1 MAVVEIRLAECIN
14 CGWCRRVCPT
24 ETIKY
29 FSTGHRTHIVEPDGC
44 IDCGICV
51 PVCPVNC
58 IYPVPEYTVAPDKLA
73 AAKTSAKAF
82 AASQRKIKQERDTVV
97 ARTLA
102 RLASLNP
109 PSDSRGAH
117 A

>member
-1 MAVVEIRLAECIN
+1 MAVVEIDLEACIN

-44 IDCGICV
+44 IDCGICT
-51 PVCPVNC
+51 PVCPVDC
-58 IYPVPEYTVAPDKLA
+58 ITPAVYEVSPANLV
-73 AAKTSAKAF
+73 AAKAKAKVF
-82 AASQRKIKQERDTVV
+82 AANQRGMRLEREAVI

-102 RLASLNP
+102 KLN
-109 PSDSRGAH
+109 GTVVAN

>member
-1 MAVVEIRLAECIN
+1 MAVVAIDLAACIN

-29 FSTGHRTHIVEPDGC
+29 FSTGHRTHVVEPDGC

-51 PVCPVNC
+51 PVCPVDC
-58 IYPVPEYTVAPDKLA
+58 ISAVEYEVPVVALA
-73 AAKTSAKAF
+73 EAKTKAKAF
-82 AASQRKIKQERDTVV
+82 AANQRQMKQNRDAVV

-102 RLASLNP
+102 KIPKVST
-109 PSDSRGAH
+109 H

>member
-1 MAVVEIRLAECIN
+1 MAVVTIDLQACIN

-44 IDCGICV
+44 IDCGIC
-51 PVCPVNC
+51 PPICPVDC
-58 IYPVPEYTVAPDKLA
+58 ITEVPEYVVAPEKLEL
-73 AAKTSAKAF
+73 AKTKAKSF
-82 AASQRKIKQERDTVV
+82 AASQRKMKLDRDAVI

-102 RLASLNP
+102 KLNGKAAA
-109 PSDSRGAH
+109 GA
-117 A
+117 

>member
-1 MAVVEIRLAECIN
+1 MAVVEIDLTKCIN

-44 IDCGICV
+44 IDCGICT
-51 PVCPVNC
+51 PVCPVDC
-58 IYPVPEYTVAPDKLA
+58 IYPVEDYTVAPVTLE
-73 AAKTSAKAF
+73 AAKTKAKAF
-82 AASQRKIKQERDTVV
+82 AASQRRMKLDRDGIV

-102 RLASLNP
+102 RLAAQGN
-109 PSDSRGAH
+109 GTH

>member
-1 MAVVEIRLAECIN
+1 MAVVEIDLKACIN

-44 IDCGICV
+44 IDCGICT
-51 PVCPVNC
+51 PVCPVDC
-58 IYPVPEYTVAPDKLA
+58 IYPVVDYTVAPIMLET
-73 AAKTSAKAF
+73 AKTKAKAF
-82 AASQRKIKQERDTVV
+82 AGNLRRMKLDRDGVV

-102 RLASLNP
+102 RLAAQGNGT
-109 PSDSRGAH
+109 DA
-117 A
+117 